1 MPHYTEL
8 RGSPQFVICDD
19 AMHVVCASPD
29 FNPELLAEHALES
42 LEWSC
47 RESRRSKTV
56 MFEAHDGQRVM
67 RIVPL
72 TGTNAGYVALFIE
85 SPGRRGAIPSVTK
98 NFGLTRREAE
108 VLPLILR
115 GATNSGIADILCVAE
130 STIGDHVKNIMRKMH
145 TTKRIGILHKAFN
158 LEDDMARILSA

>member
-8 RGSPQFVICDD
+8 RESPRFVICDET
-19 AMHVVCASPD
+19 MRVVCASPD
-29 FNPELLAEHALES
+29 FNPELLADHALES

-56 MFEAHDGQRVM
+56 MFEAHNGQSVM

-72 TGTNAGYVALFIE
+72 SGKNAGYVALFIE
-85 SPGRRGAIPSVTK
+85 NLGRRGAIPAVTK

-115 GATNSGIADILCVAE
+115 GATNSGIADTLCVAE
-130 STIGDHVKNIMRKMH
+130 STIGDHVKNIMRKMN
-145 TTKRIGILHKAFN
+145 TTRRIGILHKTFN
-158 LEDDMARILSA
+158 LEEDMARNIPA